1 MPNEQDWHAHVAKQ
15 ESLLREQKLRERL
28 VTLPRLREATEK
40 SQQVLDSPGWQH
52 FADLLATR
60 MSEVKASRTGFANR
74 MVNGSEMGPQ
84 LELLKLNVN
93 KCDAELAGLQ
103 YAASLIPDA
112 VALGQRIAGEMS
124 QPVAVARADT

>member
-1 MPNEQDWHAHVAKQ
+1 MPNEQDWHALLAKQ
-15 ESLLREQKLRERL
+15 EAQKRETQQRERL
-28 VTLPRLREATEK
+28 LTLPRLRDVSVKA
-40 SQQVLDSPGWQH
+40 QQVIDHPGWQH

-60 MSEVKASRTGFANR
+60 MAEVSKARASFAER

-112 VALGQRIAGEMS
+112 VTLGQKIAGEMNGRDA
-124 QPVAVARADT
+124 AVSDT